1 MVTRHPWIT
10 LLASLLIT
18 ALIAAGARHLAVES
32 DYEIFFDG
40 TNPRLQAHLEVEA
53 LFNRN
58 DYVQLALTPK
68 DGELF
73 SEEKMAAIQ
82 AMTERFWT
90 LPYSRRVDSITNYT
104 YTHAEEDSLN
114 TTPLFEDAEQF
125 SEADW
130 AERKKFALND
140 VSTRHVLVS
149 ADGDVTGIRADIL
162 LPEGDP
168 MAPMEVAAATHEL
181 VDELEDKYPQ
191 FEMHPTGSILINEA
205 FFLHSTKEF
214 SKLLAIGVALL
225 LIAAGLILRSV
236 SAAIAIG
243 VLMSAAVA
251 VGLGMTG
258 WIGWPITAPSST
270 SSVIVMAVAV
280 ASTVHMIAAF
290 LKRLAAGADKVTAV
304 RSAMGHN
311 FKPIALTALT
321 TAIGFLCLNLS
332 DVPPYRLLGNTT
344 AIGVTAAFAL
354 TFTLLPAL
362 LLILPFR
369 VKHTPDKL
377 PGGHWADFGGWI
389 AARPGKVA
397 LASMVVMAAT
407 ILPIG
412 NNVID
417 DRLLNYFDE
426 GVPIRDNTDYIMK
439 EFSFFYGAYLP
450 IPSGEEGGITEPD
463 YLRHIDDFVTWART
477 QPEVKVATGFSDIIK
492 RLNQNMNG
500 DDPAFYRIPDDQNL
514 VAQYLLLY
522 ELSLPFGK
530 DLTRDIDSARET
542 SKAQI
547 GFHNL
552 SSAEMRAFEARA
564 YEWMENNWPEHMQTH
579 LAGPPILFAH
589 IWHDATESN
598 LLSMSL
604 AVLLICTL
612 IGLTMRSLRLGL
624 ISLAP
629 NILPTLMAFG
639 IWGAWKAQIDIGS
652 SIVAVI
658 AFGIIVDDTIH
669 FLHRYRYF
677 RLQGEGYE
685 VAIQKTFA
693 AVGTAL
699 MTTTIVLV
707 LGFGVLATSD
717 FTLNSSMGLL
727 TSLTIALALIV
738 DFVFLP
744 ALLGVVDRRAVWAR
758 AKAPRVE

>member
-10 LLASLLIT
+10 LLASLLVT
-18 ALIAAGARHLAVES
+18 ALIAGGARHLEVES

-73 SEEKMAAIQ
+73 TEEKMAAIQ

-90 LPYSRRVDSITNYT
+90 LPYSRRVDSITNHT
-104 YTHAEEDSLN
+104 YTESEGDDLV
-114 TTPLFEDAEQF
+114 TTPLFEDADQF
-125 SEADW
+125 SEAEW
-130 AERKKFALND
+130 AERKEYALND
-140 VSTRHVLVS
+140 VATRHVLVS
-149 ADGDVTGIRADIL
+149 ADGKVTGIRANIL
-162 LPEGDP
+162 LPEGEP
-168 MAPMEVAAATHEL
+168 MAPMEVAEATHEL
-181 VDELEDKYPQ
+181 VDELEAKYPQ

-214 SKLLAIGVALL
+214 AMLLAIGVVLL
-225 LIAAGLILRSV
+225 LVASGLILRSL
-236 SAAIAIG
+236 SAAFSIG
-243 VLMSAAVA
+243 ILMGSAVA

-270 SSVIVMAVAV
+270 SSVIIMAVAV
-280 ASTVHMIAAF
+280 ASTVHMIATF
-290 LKRLAAGADKVTAV
+290 LKRLSAGADRASAVHTAM
-304 RSAMGHN
+304 AHN
-311 FKPIALTALT
+311 FKPIALTAVT

-332 DVPPYRLLGNTT
+332 EVPPYRLLGNTT
-344 AIGVTAAFAL
+344 AIGVGAAFVL

-362 LLILPFR
+362 LRILPFR
-369 VKHTPDKL
+369 RRTGSHDQSISRWT
-377 PGGHWADFGGWI
+377 AFGGWI
-389 AARPGKVA
+389 ADRPGKVA
-397 LASMVVMAAT
+397 LGSLAVMAAV

-450 IPSGEEGGITEPD
+450 IPSGEEGGITDPE

-500 DDPAFYRIPDDQNL
+500 DDPAHYRIPDKQEL

-530 DLTRDIDSARET
+530 DLTFDIDSARET

-552 SSAEMRAFEARA
+552 SSAEMRAFEYRA
-564 YEWMENNWPEHMQTH
+564 YDWMEANWPEQMQTH

-589 IWHDATESN
+589 IWHDATNSN

-604 AVLLICTL
+604 AVVLICTL
-612 IGLTMRSLRLGL
+612 IGLTMRSLKLGL

-669 FLHRYRYF
+669 FLHRYRHF
-677 RLQGEGYE
+677 RLQGESYK

-699 MTTTIVLV
+699 TTTTIVLV

-727 TSLTIALALIV
+727 TSMTIALALAV
-738 DFVFLP
+738 DFIFLP
-744 ALLGVVDRRAVWAR
+744 ALLGIVDKRRTPDA
-758 AKAPRVE
+758 